1 MLRVPRG
8 SGECWSGD
16 KAACDCVYKIVEIL
30 ENVHLRDHC
39 ELVTYRAQFEVIP
52 QSAYMSRLQKKS
64 SGATLLCCGVCV
76 RSYKHLLYQLLG
88 EITAPFTLPRSPH
101 SSPVITPHSV
111 SRMVSADSEQWTSA
125 LERKNTDRE
134 TKPRPGR

>member
-8 SGECWSGD
+8 SGDCWSGD

-30 ENVHLRDHC
+30 ENARLRDHC

-52 QSAYMSRLQKKS
+52 QSAYMTRLQKNQA
-64 SGATLLCCGVCV
+64 GPLCFVAACV
-76 RSYKHLLYQLLG
+76 RAYKHLLYQLLG

-111 SRMVSADSEQWTSA
+111 SRMVSTDIEQWTPA
-125 LERKNTDRE
+125 LEHKNTHQE
-134 TKPRPGR
+134 TKPRLGR